1 MLVHFV
7 VALPLLFTKHTNTHR
22 GTSGSTIWWQSNGKP
37 TEIRLHEEP
46 KYRSTGGRMRNG
58 TRNNESNFNN
68 NYHFS
73 CIAAKC

>member
-7 VALPLLFTKHTNTHR
+7 VALPPYIQKIHAPVQAAQRDMVAIDGKTNIIYVYVKSKCIDH
-22 GTSGSTIWWQSNGKP
+22 
-37 TEIRLHEEP
+37 
-46 KYRSTGGRMRNG
+46 TGGRMRYG